1 MDIGVGKKGL
11 SLTWQENFPEHAD
24 CPYCG
29 GKETADIAVV
39 IAEDVEDEYICGLHD
54 NDFDKWDESDD
65 PGYWVHDACA
75 IAVYFCRRCLKT
87 VAETNQA

>member
-29 GKETADIAVV
+29 GKETADIAQRSLR
-39 IAEDVEDEYICGLHD
+39 AQRKQRL
-54 NDFDKWDESDD
+54 
-65 PGYWVHDACA
+65 
-75 IAVYFCRRCLKT
+75 R
-87 VAETNQA
+87 